1 MVRNEKVKKG
11 IAIMKKHTVR
21 FYVTITVVKVATK
34 ILKMLGRNA
43 THMPGWLANKMCP
56 DFLGHL
62 EKPETLVYI
71 TGTNGKTTVSNLTA
85 EVLKDNGY
93 EFIHNGSGSNVSEGV
108 ISALLEKSTFFG
120 KSKCKLG
127 VLEVDERYAPLIYP
141 YMEPDYVLC
150 TNLFRDSYKRN
161 AHSEFISGILNRYIP
176 SHTKMILNGE
186 DLISNHLAW
195 GNDRCY
201 FGINCP
207 DGHSTPN
214 NIIKDI
220 IACPKCGALLKY
232 DYIRYNHIGRAY
244 CPNCDF
250 GSPEMDYTVEK
261 IDYENHRCDIQTP
274 AGIYDFKLLG
284 NNVTDIY
291 NEIAAVTLLS
301 QLGVDMAK
309 IQKSFEKIKVT
320 ASRYHSEI
328 VGGKELTRNLAKGQN
343 PIACSRVCDF
353 IRHEEGTKTVVC
365 MIDDYY
371 DAKETS
377 ENIAWIFDV
386 DFEFLNHD
394 SVKRIVL
401 TGVRHQDYHLRL
413 LMAGIPEEKIVC
425 CEKEVD
431 AAQYVDVSLSD
442 KFYLL
447 YDIYTMGYADQVYND
462 LKKKLEKGGNE

>member
-1 MVRNEKVKKG
+1 M
-11 IAIMKKHTVR
+11 
-21 FYVTITVVKVATK
+21 
-34 ILKMLGRNA
+34 
-43 THMPGWLANKMCP
+43 
-56 DFLGHL
+56 
-62 EKPETLVYI
+62 
-71 TGTNGKTTVSNLTA
+71 
-85 EVLKDNGY
+85 
-93 EFIHNGSGSNVSEGV
+93 
-108 ISALLEKSTFFG
+108 
-120 KSKCKLG
+120 
-127 VLEVDERYAPLIYP
+127 
-141 YMEPDYVLC
+141 
-150 TNLFRDSYKRN
+150 
-161 AHSEFISGILNRYIP
+161 
-176 SHTKMILNGE
+176 
-186 DLISNHLAW
+186 
-195 GNDRCY
+195 
-201 FGINCP
+201 
-207 DGHSTPN
+207 
-214 NIIKDI
+214 
-220 IACPKCGALLKY
+220 
-232 DYIRYNHIGRAY
+232 
-244 CPNCDF
+244 
-250 GSPEMDYTVEK
+250 
-261 IDYENHRCDIQTP
+261 
-274 AGIYDFKLLG
+274 
-284 NNVTDIY
+284 
-291 NEIAAVTLLS
+291 
-301 QLGVDMAK
+301 
-309 IQKSFEKIKVT
+309 T